1 MNILKRDL
9 KTIFPNKLNAEK
21 LLIKN
26 LVFSDTNE
34 YWDTFTVTQTFVKDP
49 VDFFKIFSDA
59 STDYAFSMPWQI
71 VNTTEL
77 KLEPP
82 YWMSFIEYQTYG
94 TWIIWAIEK

>member
-34 YWDTFTVTQTFVKDP
+34 Y
-49 VDFFKIFSDA
+49 
-59 STDYAFSMPWQI
+59 
-71 VNTTEL
+71 
-77 KLEPP
+77 
-82 YWMSFIEYQTYG
+82 
-94 TWIIWAIEK
+94 